1 MRAISAKGGIGILL
15 AGVLVVGAI
24 GGWLVLRSD
33 SGNEEPIVIGV
44 TDRAE
49 SLDPGASYSA
59 GSWDLYS
66 NLFQGLLTL
75 SSGSDTPVPDAAESC
90 EFTDNAYQ
98 VYRCTL
104 REGLR
109 FSSGREVS
117 PEDVKHSIERIQAM
131 AQRAANEAED
141 ESIPEADRFAY
152 SGPISLV
159 QGVEAVRTDGQDVIF
174 ELAEPDVTFPYV
186 LAGGAGSIVD
196 REEYPLEAPRE
207 DGEAVGSGPYV
218 LTDYAE
224 VDEETGTPGFAEL
237 SPNPDYRGAV
247 DGPRQPVTIRYYPG
261 PAELKE
267 AWEKREIDV
276 NAGQMAAGDIVEVD
290 RNDAGIRYEETTG
303 FSVRMLVNGVSG
315 TGPTSDK
322 AVRQA
327 LAGLLD
333 RDAISSQVRLD
344 TVEPAYSLIPV
355 GVAGHGTPYYDLYSE
370 SGPEAVRS
378 SLRNE
383 GYELPVPLTFG
394 YAGQVHAEE
403 TAFIDQMLEA
413 DGIFDI
419 TVEEFQSFGDIFA
432 ALQAGDIDSYFVG
445 WRPDFS
451 DPDTYTAPLLLEDSV
466 LSHGYAN
473 ARIAQLVA
481 ETKGQ
486 PQRGSTTELFRE
498 IQAIA
503 AEDAVVVPIW
513 QDWQFT
519 VAVREITGLTNL
531 RDAGGIFRLWELD
544 RL

>member
-15 AGVLVVGAI
+15 AGVLVVGAV

-33 SGNEEPIVIGV
+33 AGNEKPIVVGV

-75 SSGSDTPVPDAAESC
+75 SSGSDTPVPDAAKSC
-90 EFTDNAYQ
+90 EFTDKAYQ

-109 FSSGREVS
+109 FSSGRAVTA
-117 PEDVKHSIERIQAM
+117 EDVKFSIERIQAM
-131 AQRAANEAED
+131 AQRAEEEAED

-152 SGPISLV
+152 SGPISLL

-196 REEYPLEAPRE
+196 REEYPLDAPRE
-207 DGEAVGSGPYV
+207 DGEATGSGPYV
-218 LTDYAE
+218 LKDYAE

-237 SPNPDYRGAV
+237 VPNPDYKGAV
-247 DGPRQPVTIRYYPG
+247 KGPRLPATIRYYAG
-261 PAELKE
+261 PEELKE

-276 NAGQMAAGDIVEVD
+276 NAGQMAAEDIVAVD
-290 RNDAGIRYEETTG
+290 RNDATIRYEETTG
-303 FSVRMLVNGVSG
+303 FSVRMLINGVNGP
-315 TGPTSDK
+315 GPTGDK
-322 AVRQA
+322 AVRRA
-327 LAGLLD
+327 LAALLD

-355 GVAGHGTPYYDLYSE
+355 GVAGHGTPYYDLYAE
-370 SGPEAVRS
+370 TGPEDVRG
-378 SLRNE
+378 SLE
-383 GYELPVPLTFG
+383 DAGYDLPIALNLG

-403 TAFIDQMLEA
+403 AAFVDAMLEA
-413 DGIFDI
+413 DGIFEI
-419 TVEEFQSFGDIFA
+419 TVQEFQSFGEIFG

-473 ARIAQLVA
+473 ARLAQLVA

-486 PQRGSTTELFRE
+486 PQRGSTTDLFRE
-498 IQAIA
+498 IQALA
-503 AEDAVVVPIW
+503 AEDAVVIPIW
-513 QDWQFT
+513 QDWQIT
-519 VAVREITGLTNL
+519 VAVREITGLQNL